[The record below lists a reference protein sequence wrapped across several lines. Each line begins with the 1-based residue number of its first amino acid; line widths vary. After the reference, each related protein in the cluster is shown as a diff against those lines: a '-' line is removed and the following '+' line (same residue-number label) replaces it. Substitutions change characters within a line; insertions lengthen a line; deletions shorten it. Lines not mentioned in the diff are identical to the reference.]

1 MRQNKIKNNT
11 TLTKKEEAATN
22 EYTRLITL
30 FKNSNVD
37 EVKLKLYDELIKKVA
52 ELYGILEDI
61 KKLPTVIYNR
71 KNPFEQKETPVGKAR
86 VKYMAQYSTCM
97 QKLVKDLLGAVVVED
112 DELDEY
118 E

>member
-1 MRQNKIKNNT
+1 MRQSKTKSNT
-11 TLTKKEEAATN
+11 PSTKRTEAATN

-30 FKNSNVD
+30 FKNANVD

-61 KKLPTVIYNR
+61 KKLPSIIYNR
-71 KNPFEQKETPVGKAR
+71 KNPYEQKETSAGKAR

-112 DELDEY
+112 DELDDY